1 MSGAVRLNQGS
12 TARVSQRLFQQ
23 ATACSRAQYR
33 FNAMKWDT
41 NLYDQKHSF
50 VTKYGED
57 LLSLLDAKPGERIL
71 DVGCGSGHLTKQIA
85 DAGAEVIGLDSSPEM
100 IATAQAAYPAINFI
114 VADASDFSFD
124 KPFDAIFSN
133 AALHW
138 VERAEQAI
146 ICMSRALK
154 PGGRFVIEMGG
165 KGNIGGIATALE
177 QAIHQLHGREVKAT
191 NYFPAIGEYAALLEK
206 HGIEV
211 VSASLFDR
219 PTKLEGGEDGLQN
232 WIKMF
237 RRELLADLTDTEQNA
252 VFAEVKTAL
261 RNKLFNDGNW
271 FADYRRLRITAYK
284 K

>member
-1 MSGAVRLNQGS
+1 
-12 TARVSQRLFQQ
+12 
-23 ATACSRAQYR
+23 
-33 FNAMKWDT
+33 MKWDT
-41 NLYDQKHSF
+41 NFYDQKHAF

-85 DAGAEVIGLDSSPEM
+85 DTGAGVVGLDSSPEM

-124 KPFDAIFSN
+124 QPFDAIFSN

-146 ICMSRALK
+146 ICMARALK
-154 PGGRFVIEMGG
+154 SGGRFVIEMGG
-165 KGNIGGIATALE
+165 KGNIAGIATALE
-177 QAIHQLHGREVKAT
+177 QAIRNQHQREVKAT
-191 NYFPAIGEYAALLEK
+191 NYFPAIGEYSTLLEK

-211 VSASLFDR
+211 VSALLFDR
-219 PTKLEGGEDGLQN
+219 PTKLEGGEDGLEN

-237 RRELLADLTDTEQNA
+237 RRELVIGFNEDEQRA
-252 VFAEVKTAL
+252 IFDEVKTTL
-261 RNKLFNDGNW
+261 RDKQFKDGNW
-271 FADYRRLRITAYK
+271 FADYRRLRIMAFKTSQYRDR
-284 K
+284 